1 MDTSMSKKD
10 NNKPA
15 EANAFLYK
23 KKRLRMGEV
32 RDLWLSRVFIWIV
45 LAIVLFPILFIV
57 GASLA
62 QGDTFSQSGSIFP
75 SKITFDNY
83 VKVIQETDFATVWV
97 KNSLL
102 ICFSVSFIQLFL
114 TVPAAFAFSR
124 LKFWGRRSGLM
135 TLLLLQMFPGTMAI
149 SAILA
154 IAFKAGFMDNLGGLI
169 ILMCGGSAYN
179 IWLMKGY
186 MDGIPKEL
194 DEAAYVDGASTLQAF
209 IKIIV
214 PMCKSMMVVIFIF
227 VFIGSYSEFIY
238 TSALMKDPGNQTIAT
253 GLYQFVKDKFSTNWT
268 EFAAASVMATL
279 PIVIVFTLSQK
290 FIAKGLVAGAVKG

>member
-1 MDTSMSKKD
+1 M
-10 NNKPA
+10 
-15 EANAFLYK
+15 YK
-23 KKRLRMGEV
+23 KKRLRFGEL
-32 RDLWLSRVFIWIV
+32 RDLWLSRIFIWIFIAVV
-45 LAIVLFPILFIV
+45 LIPIFFIV

-62 QGDTFSQSGSIFP
+62 PGDTFSQSGKMFP

-83 VKVIQETDFATVWV
+83 INVIQQTDFLTVWV
-97 KNSLL
+97 KNSMI
-102 ICFSVSFIQLFL
+102 ICLSVSFIQLCL

-124 LKFWGRRSGLM
+124 LKFWGRRNGLM
-135 TLLLLQMFPGTMAI
+135 SLLLLQMFPGTMAI

-154 IAFKAGFMDNLGGLI
+154 IAFKIGFMDNIAGLV

-186 MDGIPKEL
+186 MDGIPREL
-194 DEAAYVDGASTLQAF
+194 DEAAYVDGANTFQAF

-227 VFIGSYSEFIY
+227 VFIGTYSEFMY
-238 TSALMKDPGNQTIAT
+238 TSALMKDPENQTIAT
-253 GLYQFVKDKFSTNWT
+253 GLYQFVKDKYSTNWT
-268 EFAAASVMATL
+268 QFAAASVMATL
-279 PIVIVFTLSQK
+279 PIVIVFSLSQK